1 MEIYGIIPA
10 RYQSTRLP
18 GKPLAIIGGK
28 PMIQRVYE
36 QCIKSGVLKS
46 VTVAT
51 DDERIA
57 DIVKSFNGNVILTNP
72 SHPSGTDR
80 CFEAAQ
86 KLGLDNNAVVIN
98 IQGDEPFINPEQI
111 DLLAGCFDNDD
122 TQIATLVKTITN
134 AEDLDNPGIAKVVV
148 GANNNALYFSRSPI
162 PFVRNAA
169 KENWLAENIY
179 YKHIGIY
186 GYTYKVLKQLVDL
199 KQSPLE
205 LAESL
210 EQLRWLEHGFN
221 IAVKVTEYEN
231 FAIDT
236 PTTLKLLT
244 KWFSILQFDYF
255 CG

>member
-18 GKPLAIIGGK
+18 GKPLALIGDK
-28 PMIQRVYE
+28 PMIQCVYE
-36 QCIKSGVLKS
+36 QCIKSSILTS

-57 DIVKSFNGNVILTNP
+57 AVVKGFNGNVVLTKP
-72 SHPSGTDR
+72 EHPSGTDR

-86 KLGLDNNAVVIN
+86 ILGLGNNAVIIN
-98 IQGDEPFINPEQI
+98 IQGDEPFINPAQI
-111 DLLAGCFDNDD
+111 DLLATCFNDEN
-122 TQIATLVKTITN
+122 TEIATLVKRLTK
-134 AEDLDNPGIAKVVV
+134 AEELDSATIAKVVLD
-148 GANNNALYFSRSPI
+148 ANDYALYFSRSPI
-162 PFVRNAA
+162 PFVRNAT
-169 KENWLAENIY
+169 KENWLDENIF

-186 GYTYKVLKQLVDL
+186 GYKYKVLEKLVAL

-210 EQLRWLEHGFN
+210 EQLRWLENSFR
-221 IAVKVTEYEN
+221 IKVKVTEYES

-236 PTTLKLLT
+236 PTDLEIANKLV
-244 KWFSILQFDYF
+244 
-255 CG
+255 

>member
-18 GKPLAIIGGK
+18 GKPLALIGDK
-28 PMIQRVYE
+28 PMIQCVYE
-36 QCIKSGVLKS
+36 QCIKSSVLTS

-57 DIVKSFNGNVILTNP
+57 AVVKGFNGNVVLTKTE
-72 SHPSGTDR
+72 HPSGTDR

-86 KLGLDNNAVVIN
+86 MLGLGNNAVVIN
-98 IQGDEPFINPEQI
+98 IQGDEPFINPAQI
-111 DLLAGCFDNDD
+111 DLLATCFNDEN
-122 TQIATLVKTITN
+122 TEIATLVKRLTK
-134 AEDLDNPGIAKVVV
+134 AEELDSATIAKVVLD
-148 GANNNALYFSRSPI
+148 ANDYALYFSRSPI
-162 PFVRNAA
+162 PFVRNAT
-169 KENWLAENIY
+169 KENWLDENIF

-186 GYTYKVLKQLVDL
+186 GYKYKVLEKLVAL

-210 EQLRWLEHGFN
+210 EQLRWLENSFR
-221 IAVKVTEYEN
+221 IKVKVTEYES

-236 PTTLKLLT
+236 PTDLEIANKLV
-244 KWFSILQFDYF
+244 
-255 CG
+255 